1 MEYKITALEAQKKN
15 PNRMNVYL
23 DGEFAFGVSKIV
35 AVWLTV
41 DQTISDEKIAALKEK
56 DAYEVAFQKAVHYLS
71 YRSRS
76 EKEVRDKLASIDT
89 SESTID
95 AVATRLIDL
104 NMLGD
109 ADFARAWVE
118 NRTAFRP
125 RSRRLLSLELRR
137 KGVPDYVISEV
148 LESAEDEDSLAYQA
162 ALKYSRK
169 VEGLEWQEFR
179 KKLTGF
185 LGRRGF
191 SYEVVNSV
199 VRRIWAEKGL
209 ESSTSLNRERG

>member
-15 PNRMNVYL
+15 LNRMNVYL

-35 AVWLTV
+35 AVWLKV

>member
-35 AVWLTV
+35 AVWLKV